1 MVINVYFRHCPDKLK
16 RFHLFKDFLVT
27 LLPLIS
33 YSVVLFIL
41 ILKSF
46 IIILFCFVADFYS
59 HATECNIIQREV

>member
-1 MVINVYFRHCPDKLK
+1 MFILGIV
-16 RFHLFKDFLVT
+16 
-27 LLPLIS
+27 LIS
-33 YSVVLFIL
+33 FNGSIFFLAFSFDSLAPYFILSVVLFIS